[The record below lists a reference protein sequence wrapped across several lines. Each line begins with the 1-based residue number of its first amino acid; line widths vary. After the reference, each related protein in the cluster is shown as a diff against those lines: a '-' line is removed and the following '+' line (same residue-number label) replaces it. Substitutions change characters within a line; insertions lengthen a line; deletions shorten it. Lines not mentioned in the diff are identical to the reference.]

1 MNQKKIGLAIAAVLL
16 TAVTATVQA
25 NAFTG
30 KTTVVALTV
39 DSKDGRRISQFFG
52 FVDGEDVPQ
61 AVIDHPEVQKFD
73 NQKDLLTAT
82 AMFLAQKAQQDD
94 IALLTDNT
102 NNISALFRD
111 MRAHG
116 ITIPNVACLSKVNN
130 VTEVIA
136 MHAGVA
142 GISQYARN
150 NNIDVTGIEQNPI
163 LRANCVSKIYQQLL
177 VDDNTQRKTATA

>member
-1 MNQKKIGLAIAAVLL
+1 MRPHV
-16 TAVTATVQA
+16 
-25 NAFTG
+25 
-30 KTTVVALTV
+30 
-39 DSKDGRRISQFFG
+39 
-52 FVDGEDVPQ
+52 
-61 AVIDHPEVQKFD
+61 
-73 NQKDLLTAT
+73 
-82 AMFLAQKAQQDD
+82 
-94 IALLTDNT
+94 
-102 NNISALFRD
+102 ALFRD